1 MLNYEKISDNLIR
14 IKLVSSVN
22 VQEKKLI
29 SKYELDIYFELLN
42 DKNNIIPLDK
52 WIYIKSNKRIEECI
66 EFNNLKLI
74 ENKGTIFS
82 YNVFYTKKTRNQ
94 MITINHTKFVYEE
107 KNSSFH
113 ISNSILD

>member
-42 DKNNIIPLDK
+42 DNN
-52 WIYIKSNKRIEECI
+52 KSYKICLRRQK
-66 EFNNLKLI
+66 F
-74 ENKGTIFS
+74 IFS
-82 YNVFYTKKTRNQ
+82 YF
-94 MITINHTKFVYEE
+94 KF
-107 KNSSFH
+107 NS
-113 ISNSILD
+113 